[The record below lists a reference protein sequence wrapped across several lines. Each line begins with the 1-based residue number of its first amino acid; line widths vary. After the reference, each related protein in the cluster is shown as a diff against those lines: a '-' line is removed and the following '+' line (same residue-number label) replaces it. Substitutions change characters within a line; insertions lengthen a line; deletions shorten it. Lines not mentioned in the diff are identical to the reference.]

1 MKRERDLTSKRVYA
15 GMSPEQARAA
25 DAEHQQ
31 ILKVLTGLLLTLFV
45 AMVANTIV
53 GNALPVIVAEI
64 GGTQQQYTWII
75 TAAILAST
83 AVTPIA
89 GKLADLT
96 DKKKLLLFAMGLFT
110 LGSLLSGAATSAAM
124 LIGVRVLQGLG
135 MGALQ
140 VLVQIIIA
148 TIIPPRQRGRY
159 NGYMGAVIAVATV
172 SGPLLGGI
180 IVDVPWLGWRWCYW
194 SAVPFMV
201 FAMYVTWRNLKVPAG
216 GRPGAKVDWLGAA
229 LISIAA
235 TVLLVWV
242 SFADHEFPWGSWQTA
257 VMLGVVVLA
266 AVLFVLVERRAEEP
280 VVPISIITERTT
292 VLAIIASLAVGTVM
306 FGANVFLGQYFQ
318 IGRGYSP
325 TVSGWLGLP
334 LMLGLLISST
344 LAGRLVT
351 ATGRWKPYV
360 VGGSAL
366 LAVGIGLMATVGA
379 TTSLVLIGVYLFVAG
394 IGLGASMQN
403 LVLAVQNTV
412 PVSDVGAATSTVTFF
427 RTLGGATGIQVLGA
441 LYALRVTDLA
451 RDRLAAQGLDTS
463 AIDASTSSL
472 DLSQVPEPVAGI
484 ITTAYGDGI
493 GIVFTIA
500 AAAAVLGLVAVS
512 FMRGTEL
519 RNTWDVPADS
529 RRVIESDAGPGTVA
543 APGDVTPATTAAVDQ
558 DGGRPADEAAGRGGG
573 AGATAV
579 TASGSGSVDGVRD
592 ADGAADS
599 STTRPARGP
608 DEGRADPGTTRP
620 APERDGDRAD
630 GTGAAPEGWPSTRRE
645 G

>member
-1 MKRERDLTSKRVYA
+1 
-15 GMSPEQARAA
+15 
-25 DAEHQQ
+25 
-31 ILKVLTGLLLTLFV
+31 
-45 AMVANTIV
+45 
-53 GNALPVIVAEI
+53 
-64 GGTQQQYTWII
+64 
-75 TAAILAST
+75 
-83 AVTPIA
+83 
-89 GKLADLT
+89 
-96 DKKKLLLFAMGLFT
+96 MGLFT

-512 FMRGTEL
+512 LHARHGACATPGTCPP
-519 RNTWDVPADS
+519 TAAGSSSPTPARARS
-529 RRVIESDAGPGTVA
+529 RR
-543 APGDVTPATTAAVDQ
+543 PATSPR
-558 DGGRPADEAAGRGGG
+558 RP
-573 AGATAV
+573 
-579 TASGSGSVDGVRD
+579 
-592 ADGAADS
+592 
-599 STTRPARGP
+599 PP
-608 DEGRADPGTTRP
+608 
-620 APERDGDRAD
+620 
-630 GTGAAPEGWPSTRRE
+630 PSTRTAAGPPTRPPGVAAERALPPSPPADPARSMASGTLTAPPTAAPLGLPAGPTRVGPTPALPGPPPSATATGPTARE
-645 G
+645 RHRRAGRPRGARADRAANHADHQRASGRGEV